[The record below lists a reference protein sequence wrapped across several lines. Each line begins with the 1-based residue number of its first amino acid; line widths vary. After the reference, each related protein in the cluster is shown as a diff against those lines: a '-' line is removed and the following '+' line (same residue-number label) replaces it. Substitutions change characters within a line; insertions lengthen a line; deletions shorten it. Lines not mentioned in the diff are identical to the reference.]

1 MDIYVQNRRLHWWL
15 WLLYGLLGTTNY
27 TNYSNFFP
35 KTTDYA
41 DYGDYFY
48 PQINANYTQ
57 IILLDIYVIFT
68 RIGGGKQPRIARIII
83 YPQINANY
91 TQIIY

>member
-1 MDIYVQNRRLHWWL
+1 MVIYVSFTVIYVLKPQITQIT
-15 WLLYGLLGTTNY
+15 GIII
-27 TNYSNFFP
+27 
-35 KTTDYA
+35 
-41 DYGDYFY
+41 Y

-57 IILLDIYVIFT
+57 IILSDIYVIFT

-91 TQIIY
+91 AQIIIGH